1 MKILFATHNTHKIS
15 EVKGLLGDD
24 FEIISPAAIGF
35 LDDVEET
42 GSNLIENALLKV
54 NAYPETVADIIF
66 AEDTGLEVE
75 ALNGA
80 PGVYTAR
87 YAGLPP
93 DSNKN
98 MAKLLFEI
106 KDKPNRNAQFRTVIC
121 LKYHGKTHYF
131 EGICKGTI
139 ALEKEGNQGFG
150 YDPIFIPDGYNLS
163 FGSLGND
170 IKKKLSHRAMAI
182 QQMLKFF
189 KSLA

>member
-1 MKILFATHNTHKIS
+1 MKILFATHNAHKIS
-15 EVKGLLGDD
+15 EVKDLLGDN
-24 FEIISPAAIGF
+24 FEILSPSDLGF

-42 GSNLIENALLKV
+42 GSNLKENALLKV
-54 NAYPETVADIIF
+54 NAYPEKLADIIF

-93 DSNKN
+93 DSDNN
-98 MAKLLFEI
+98 MAKLILELQ
-106 KDKPNRNAQFRTVIC
+106 DKPNRNAQFKTIIC
-121 LKYHGKTHYF
+121 LKYKGNIHYF

-139 ALEKEGNQGFG
+139 AFEKEGKEGFG
-150 YDPIFIPDGYNLS
+150 YDSLFIPEGYQHS

-170 IKKKLSHRAMAI
+170 IKKKLSHRALAI
-182 QQMLKFF
+182 QKMLKFITTI
-189 KSLA
+189 